1 MTRRLLGM
9 LARRGYSSSV
19 SMSVIREELAA
30 YGAGGRALVEGE

>member
-19 SMSVIREELAA
+19 SMSVIREELAD
-30 YGAGGRALVEGE
+30 YGADDELW